1 MVVNLDELPLP
12 DELPAIPD
20 GWCYESLGDL
30 VEERGVSYGIVQ
42 PGSETTD
49 GVPIVRVN
57 NIRNGRIDTTDML
70 KVEADIEAKF
80 QRSRLRG
87 GEVLLTLVGTLGE
100 VAIVPD
106 NLRGW
111 NVARAVGVI
120 PVRKDP
126 GSLWVS
132 ICLRSAFI
140 QHCIRTW
147 ATTTVQATFNLRDL
161 AKLPIPIPPA
171 ETREAIA
178 AVLGALDDKIEL
190 NRRMNATLEAMA
202 RALFQSW
209 FIDFDPVRQNLD
221 RHQNQPSPRPSP
233 SGRGCRE
240 ATGEGAAGIDFDP
253 VRGKLDGRK
262 PVGLDSATAA
272 LFPNSFRDSPIGPV
286 PKGWKVERFDV
297 HITADRGLSYKGD
310 GLRDD
315 RTGLPMHNLNSVYE
329 GGGYKHEGLKYYAG
343 EYREKHLVEPGDM
356 IVTNTE
362 QGFDHLLIGHAAIV
376 PRCYGP
382 KGLFSHHIYRV
393 RHKPG
398 SPFSPHY
405 LVELFNNRRW
415 HYWISG
421 FSNGTTINMLP
432 MDALEMPML
441 VVPPVELVKK
451 FTSLADAAHTQ
462 VEANRIQSRTLAT
475 LRDTLLPK
483 LLSGEL
489 SVAECQQEVSA

>member
-1 MVVNLDELPLP
+1 MALSLDELPLP
-12 DELPAIPD
+12 DELPVIPD
-20 GWCYESLGDL
+20 GWRYESLSDL

-70 KVEADIEAKF
+70 KVGADIEAKF

-161 AKLPIPIPPA
+161 AKLPIPIPPT
-171 ETREAIA
+171 ETRKAIA

-209 FIDFDPVRQNLD
+209 FVDFDPVR
-221 RHQNQPSPRPSP
+221 
-233 SGRGCRE
+233 
-240 ATGEGAAGIDFDP
+240 A
-253 VRGKLDGRK
+253 KLDGR
-262 PVGLDSATAA
+262 PPTALDPATAA
-272 LFPNSFRDSPIGPV
+272 LFPESFHDSPLGSIPQGWEVCPLSEKIQLLSGGTPKTSEPTYWDGDIPWYSVRDAPSETDVWVIHTDKHVTKLGIANSAAQIFPEKTTIISARGTVGKLALTAV
-286 PKGWKVERFDV
+286 PMAINQSCYGVRGITGYGDYFTYYSLREATTQLQQRTHGTVFDTITTETFKTLDCIFPTPK
-297 HITADRGLSYKGD
+297 ITAAFDKR
-310 GLRDD
+310 
-315 RTGLPMHNLNSVYE
+315 
-329 GGGYKHEGLKYYAG
+329 
-343 EYREKHLVEPGDM
+343 VEP
-356 IVTNTE
+356 
-362 QGFDHLLIGHAAIV
+362 LLGQI
-376 PRCYGP
+376 R
-382 KGLFSHHIYRV
+382 
-393 RHKPG
+393 
-398 SPFSPHY
+398 
-405 LVELFNNRRW
+405 
-415 HYWISG
+415 
-421 FSNGTTINMLP
+421 
-432 MDALEMPML
+432 
-441 VVPPVELVKK
+441 
-451 FTSLADAAHTQ
+451 
-462 VEANRIQSRTLAT
+462 ANLHQSRTLAT

-489 SVAECQQEVSA
+489 SVAVTLASTKKRSA

>member
-1 MVVNLDELPLP
+1 MALSLDELSLP
-12 DELPAIPD
+12 DELPVIPE
-20 GWCYESLGDL
+20 GWRYESLGDL

-57 NIRNGRIDTTDML
+57 NIRNGRIDTSDML
-70 KVEADIEAKF
+70 KVGADIEAKF

-161 AKLPIPIPPA
+161 AKLPIPIPPT

-190 NRRMNATLEAMA
+190 NRRMKATLEAMA
-202 RALFQSW
+202 RTLFQSW
-209 FIDFDPVRQNLD
+209 FVDFDPVR
-221 RHQNQPSPRPSP
+221 
-233 SGRGCRE
+233 
-240 ATGEGAAGIDFDP
+240 A
-253 VRGKLDGRK
+253 KLDGRPPVALDPSIADLFPSSFQDSSIGHIPTGWEIAELGQIADVIDCLHAKK
-262 PVGLDSATAA
+262 PERCANGQLYLQLNNIRDDGLIDIADSFFVSAEDYQKWISRMEARPGDCVITNVGRVGAVGQIPEGVKAA
-272 LFPNSFRDSPIGPV
+272 LGRNITGIRCTSAFPFPTFLIECLVSESMREEIRLKTDS
-286 PKGWKVERFDV
+286 
-297 HITADRGLSYKGD
+297 
-310 GLRDD
+310 
-315 RTGLPMHNLNSVYE
+315 
-329 GGGYKHEGLKYYAG
+329 
-343 EYREKHLVEPGDM
+343 
-356 IVTNTE
+356 
-362 QGFDHLLIGHAAIV
+362 
-376 PRCYGP
+376 
-382 KGLFSHHIYRV
+382 
-393 RHKPG
+393 
-398 SPFSPHY
+398 
-405 LVELFNNRRW
+405 
-415 HYWISG
+415 
-421 FSNGTTINMLP
+421 GTIL
-432 MDALEMPML
+432 DALN
-441 VVPPVELVKK
+441 VKSIPK
-451 FTSLADAAHTQ
+451 LRFVRPTREIGDRFESLARPLRRRMEQ
-462 VEANRIQSRTLAT
+462 NLSESRTLAN

-483 LLSGEL
+483 FLSGEL
-489 SVAECQQEVSA
+489 SVEKLMN